1 VFLVSDG
8 KLTSYGPTGAV
19 NWHVETPAWWFTAA
33 ERSSGLTLS
42 LRNSIPEAAVWSMD
56 TGSPSAFRASLSLMT
71 TKTHAPVTVKK
82 YNKIIYE

>member
-1 VFLVSDG
+1 
-8 KLTSYGPTGAV
+8 
-19 NWHVETPAWWFTAA
+19 
-33 ERSSGLTLS
+33 
-42 LRNSIPEAAVWSMD
+42 MD